1 MHLKSL
7 CIKNFRALKDF
18 NVGKLGNVNLI
29 VGKNNSGKSS
39 VLEAL
44 RIYAGAAANPNLIE
58 EIAAGHDERYRL
70 TESEWESEPDELP
83 FENFFYGRKFPEND
97 EIFITIG
104 DDNNSLSIKHHY
116 TKIIEVEEKDSNGET
131 ATRKRRVNV
140 EKDSIFKNED
150 YFDSQILTIIK
161 NNQRIY
167 TINIDSLGPRNI
179 DILGPRTRRLFVDT
193 NDFIPCSHIP
203 TQFISMD
210 ELAAIWDNIQF
221 SSHGDFVKEGL
232 KIVSDDFENLA
243 FVNNENDYA
252 RQIGNRKTA
261 VQSSVRTAKVKLR
274 GLSKAVPLNS
284 MGDGILRTLQ
294 LLLKIYPA
302 RGGFLLIDE
311 FENGLH
317 YSIQEKIWGYIFDLA
332 KSLNIQVFATTHSWD
347 CIESFAKVAKDKND
361 IDGVLFR
368 VGKSVRNSDNGKV
381 IATVFDEEQL
391 FNITQSDVEVR

>member
-1 MHLKSL
+1 MLE
-7 CIKNFRALKDF
+7 DF
-18 NVGKLGNVNLI
+18 NVDTLGHVNLI

-44 RIYAGAAANPNLIE
+44 RIYAGAANPSLIE

-70 TESEWESEPDELP
+70 TESEWESEPEELP
-83 FENFFYGRKFPEND
+83 FENFFFGRKFPEKS
-97 EIFITIG
+97 ETYITIG
-104 DDNNSLSIKHHY
+104 ETESNSLWIKHHY
-116 TKIIEVEEKDSNGET
+116 TKIIEEEETNSNGET
-131 ATRKRRVNV
+131 IIRKRSVNIDK
-140 EKDSIFKNED
+140 ERIINHDEE
-150 YFDSQILTIIK
+150 YDSQNLTVIK
-161 NNQRIY
+161 NNQ
-167 TINIDSLGPRNI
+167 TIHVLNIDNLNSRMR
-179 DILGPRTRRLFVDT
+179 RTFGDS
-193 NDFIPCSHIP
+193 NDSFPCSYIP
-203 TQFISMD
+203 TQFIHMD

-232 KIVSDDFENLA
+232 KIVSEDFENLA
-243 FVNNENDYA
+243 FVNNENDYP
-252 RQIGNRKTA
+252 RPIGIRKIA
-261 VQSSVRTAKVKLR
+261 AQSSVRTAKVKLK

-332 KSLNIQVFATTHSWD
+332 KNLNIQVFATTHSWD
-347 CIESFAKVAKDKND
+347 CIESFSKVAKEKNH

-368 VGKSVRNSDNGKV
+368 VGKSVRTSDIGKV
-381 IATVFDEEQL
+381 IATVFDEDQL
-391 FNITQSDVEVR
+391 FNITQSDVEIR

>member
-7 CIKNFRALKDF
+7 CIKNFRALQDF
-18 NVGKLGNVNLI
+18 SVEKLGHVNLI

-44 RIYAGAAANPNLIE
+44 RIYAGAANPNLIE

-70 TESEWESEPDELP
+70 TESEWESDSDELP
-83 FENFFYGRKFPEND
+83 FENFFFGRRFPDND
-97 EIFITIG
+97 DTYISIG
-104 DDNNSLSIKHHY
+104 EGEGDNLWIKHQY
-116 TKIIEVEEKDSNGET
+116 TKVIEEEEADSNGET
-131 ATRKRRVNV
+131 IVRKRSAIV
-140 EKDSIFKNED
+140 EKEKVFKSEE
-150 YFDSQILTIIK
+150 YFDSQNLTVIK

-167 TINIDSLGPRNI
+167 TINIDNLGPRA
-179 DILGPRTRRLFVDT
+179 RRLFGDF
-193 NDFIPCSHIP
+193 NDLMPCSYIP

-210 ELAAIWDNIQF
+210 ELAEIWDDVQF

-243 FVNNENDYA
+243 FVNNKNDYP
-252 RQIGNRKTA
+252 RQIGTRKIGS
-261 VQSSVRTAKVKLR
+261 QSSVRTAKAKIK

-284 MGDGILRTLQ
+284 MGDGLLRTLQ

-332 KSLNIQVFATTHSWD
+332 KEFNIQVFATTHSWD
-347 CIESFAKVAKDKND
+347 CIESFSKVAKEKND
-361 IDGVLFR
+361 VDGILFR
-368 VGKSVRNSDNGKV
+368 VGKSVRTSDNGKV
-381 IATVFDEEQL
+381 IATVFDEDQL